1 MGVFLLETAPI
12 HVAAKT
18 KAPDRMIF
26 LVFAQE
32 IMKRR
37 RMGIVTETTA
47 HLRHGLVDKRRLS
60 FSPNLIVTAQAEL
73 G

>member
-1 MGVFLLETAPI
+1 MSKFLFEAAPI

-18 KAPDRMIF
+18 KTPDRMIF
-26 LVFAQE
+26 LVFAQK
-32 IMKRR
+32 IVKRR
-37 RMGIVTETTA
+37 RMGIVTETAA

-60 FSPNLIVTAQAEL
+60 FSTNLIVTAQAEL